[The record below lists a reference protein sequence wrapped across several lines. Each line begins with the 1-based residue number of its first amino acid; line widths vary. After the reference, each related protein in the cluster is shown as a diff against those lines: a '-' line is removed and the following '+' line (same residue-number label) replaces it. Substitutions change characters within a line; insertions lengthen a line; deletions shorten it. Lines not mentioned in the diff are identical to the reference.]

1 VRSKLMLAFLL
12 SVLAVVQAT
21 ADARAGQAN
30 GGNSQTDRK
39 GTWAA
44 RSSSGLVVK
53 GTWTAVPDAKTGTV
67 IGTWTLDDQNGRT
80 VSRGGWSAAK
90 SAKGWNGSWRGIV
103 SGSKTEY
110 SGTWAAE
117 VQLEPGAQFADMFEL
132 AVKNVV
138 SGSWRAGGRSGAW
151 SIRASK

>member
-1 VRSKLMLAFLL
+1 MLALLL
-12 SVLAVVQAT
+12 SVIAVVQAT
-21 ADARAGQAN
+21 VDARAGQAN
-30 GGNSQTDRK
+30 SGNSQSERK

-53 GTWTAVPDAKTGTV
+53 GTWTATPDAKAGTV

-80 VSRGGWSAAK
+80 IRRGGWSAAK
-90 SAKGWNGSWRGIV
+90 SAKGWNGSWRAIV

-132 AVKNVV
+132 AVKSAV
-138 SGSWRAGGRSGAW
+138 SGNWRAGSQSGAW